1 MAILIETREFVS
13 VLGNLADTSVKG
25 ATANDLEGTSYG

>member
-25 ATANDLEGTSYG
+25 TTANDLEGSHYG